1 MDLAAAKEQWKKFT
15 YQDTL
20 PANYS
25 AFRKLLEEYSHIPSD
40 EVETHL
46 YKIVRPNP
54 NGGMKSNAR
63 VHPMR

>member
-54 NGGMKSNAR
+54 MGG
-63 VHPMR
+63 